1 MSSKYNS
8 ASHCKYLI
16 QYHIIWCPKF
26 RFSVLTGNVELR
38 LKEILYQICEK
49 YNYNIKALEV
59 MPDHIHLFI
68 DCPQTVAP
76 SDIART
82 LKSLSAVAL
91 FKEFPQLKRF
101 YARCGVLWSRGY
113 FIATVGTISESTVI
127 KYIQEQKSHES

>member
-1 MSSKYNS
+1 MPLI
-8 ASHCKYLI
+8 ASILI

>member
-1 MSSKYNS
+1 M
-8 ASHCKYLI
+8 
-16 QYHIIWCPKF
+16 
-26 RFSVLTGNVELR
+26 LTGNVELR

-91 FKEFPQLKRF
+91 FKEFPQLKKF